1 MSVVQMRLLNMIG
14 FIDELDSVVSACASL
29 SAFEPDDV
37 EIFFKEASKFNS
49 FVSIN
54 DFTSLENDLLSIV
67 SKINKNVKKVNIDTF
82 INKKQISKYISSI
95 SEKINK
101 VCEKK
106 IELKEKIRNN
116 NEFLNKLKFF
126 KTLEYRISDIYNCKY
141 VISKFIK
148 MPKKDF
154 QKLNSIYVNNRETK
168 FLFDKISEYNSNCY
182 CILFI
187 SKEFENQEDEI
198 LKDLKFEEINLL
210 EFEDT
215 PEQEI
220 QNLLKENKE
229 INSKIASIN
238 DGIEKF
244 WNHQEQ
250 YCCKV
255 YSCLKEYKKI
265 EKIKKFAKIYKNN
278 FALVGWVPDSKVNE
292 ISSKLDK
299 ISRIDYSIESGNEL
313 LKFSPPTKLKN
324 NKIVSPFEFFV
335 SMFGLPKYTDIDPTL
350 FVAIT
355 YTIIFG
361 IMFAD
366 VGQGFF
372 LMLIGLLA
380 DKVKKINFGKIL
392 TFCGFSSMIFGFIF
406 GSFFGFEH
414 ALDSIYDKIGF
425 HPIRAMESPMR
436 ILISSVGLGIVCLLL
451 AMFINIYSNIK
462 KKKIPDAILSHC
474 GLCGILFYS
483 STIFLLANNFM
494 NLDKIYS
501 LLSLIVASVSL
512 VLIFLKEY
520 IKDKLQNKKTNW
532 GDYILSQFFELIEI
546 VLGYFTNTVSFVRV
560 GVFIFVHAGMMMVVF
575 NLANMFSEAYYPIIV
590 LGNLFVSLL
599 ESLLV
604 GMQVMRLQF
613 CELFGRFFEG
623 GGREFRPVIQNR

>member
-29 SAFEPDDV
+29 SAFEPDNV
-37 EIFFKEASKFNS
+37 EIFFKEASKFSS
-49 FVSIN
+49 FVNVNNSV
-54 DFTSLENDLLSIV
+54 TLENNLLSIIA
-67 SKINKNVKKVNIDTF
+67 KINKNVKKINIDTF

-95 SEKINK
+95 SEKIDK
-101 VCEKK
+101 SCEKK
-106 IELKEKIRNN
+106 IELKNKIKNN
-116 NEFLNKLKFF
+116 NEFLNKLSFF
-126 KTLEYRISDIYNCKY
+126 KSLEYKISDIYNCKY
-141 VISKFIK
+141 VTSKFVKIS
-148 MPKKDF
+148 KKDF
-154 QKLNSIYVNNRETK
+154 QKLNSIYVNNKGTE
-168 FLFDKISEYNSNCY
+168 FIFDKISEYNSNCY

-187 SKEFENQEDEI
+187 SKEFENKIDQI
-198 LKDLKFEEINLL
+198 FKDIKFDEINLSK
-210 EFEDT
+210 FKDT

-220 QNLLKENKE
+220 QNLKIENKE
-229 INSKIASIN
+229 ISLKVSNIN

-255 YSCLKEYKKI
+255 YSCLKEYQKH
-265 EKIKKFAKIYKNN
+265 ENIKRFVRIYKNN
-278 FALVGWVPDSKVNE
+278 FALVGWIPISKVNE
-292 ISSKLDK
+292 IESKLDK
-299 ISRIDYSIESGNEL
+299 ISRIDYSIESGDEL

-324 NKIVSPFEFFV
+324 NKVVSPFEFFV
-335 SMFGLPKYTDIDPTL
+335 SMFGLPKYTDIDPTS

-366 VGQGFF
+366 LGQGFF
-372 LMLIGLLA
+372 LLLIGFLI

-392 TFCGFSSMIFGFIF
+392 IFCGLSSMVFGFIF

-414 ALDSIYDKIGF
+414 ALDSIYDRIRF
-425 HPIRAMESPMR
+425 HPVRAMESPMK
-436 ILISSVGLGIVCLLL
+436 ILISSVVLGMVCLLS
-451 AMFINIYSNIK
+451 AMFVNIYSNIK
-462 KKKIPDAILSHC
+462 RNKISDAILSHC

-483 STIFLLANNFM
+483 SVIFWLINNFM
-494 NLDKIYS
+494 KFNKIYS
-501 LLSLIVASVSL
+501 YLSLIIAFVSL
-512 VLIFLKEY
+512 ILIFLKEY
-520 IKDKLQNKKTNW
+520 IKDKMQNKKTNW
-532 GDYILSQFFELIEI
+532 GEYLLSQFFELIEI

-575 NLANMFSEAYYPIIV
+575 NLANMFSGAYYPIIV

-623 GGREFRPVIQNR
+623 GGREFNPVIQNK